1 MRGCK
6 LLLLLHVWRVLV
18 CDLVGS
24 LALIDAA
31 WLHNLRLVD
40 SLRRNKLRVGL
51 LVRLPELVILADKLL
66 LVELLSL
73 WNVVN
78 ILSRLNF
85 TVILRLLWKVGRC
98 LPVKLLLN
106 TLRCLNL

>member
-1 MRGCK
+1 MRGLE
-6 LLLLLHVWRVLV
+6 LLLLLHVWRVLI
-18 CDLVGS
+18 CDLGSS
-24 LALIDAA
+24 LALVYSN
-31 WLHNLRLVD
+31 WLHYLCLVD
-40 SLRRNKLRVGL
+40 SLWRNELRVDLLEGL
-51 LVRLPELVILADKLL
+51 HDLIILVNELL

-73 WNVVN
+73 WNWTN

-106 TLRCLNL
+106 TLGCLNL